1 MMQVKV
7 NEQGAAP
14 GQPPGVTTKGKT
26 CPPPLAVRSA
36 RVLLVCGLAVASL
49 SSLSACQRRSEVPAP
64 DSRSVQPDLPASS
77 PMPQPTVPASGASAT
92 P

>member
-14 GQPPGVTTKGKT
+14 GQPAGMPANGKT
-26 CPPPLAVRSA
+26 CPSSRAARAA
-36 RVLLVCGLAVASL
+36 RVLIVCGLAVA
-49 SSLSACQRRSEVPAP
+49 SLSACQRRSEVPAP

-77 PMPQPTVPASGASAT
+77 PPMPQPTVPASGASAT